1 MSLTEFRKT
10 AEQAA
15 RLGGKVLEQ
24 WASKF
29 TVSEKSQFNLVT
41 EADVASQKA
50 IFDLVLGTYPDHG
63 FLGEEEGQSKDHTAS
78 GVRWIIDPLDGTS
91 NYVHRFPYYGVSIGV
106 EVDGELKVGVV
117 YDPNRDEMFSAA
129 IGEGVTVNG
138 EPCRPT
144 VRDSLETA
152 LVMASLPLVT
162 GPDDPAVKRFV
173 HLLSKVQH
181 LQRTGSAALNLAYIA
196 AGRMEAYWSSSL
208 KPWDMAGG
216 AVLVREA
223 GGKITKTDGSA
234 FDVEVA
240 DMVASNGTA
249 VHEQLVECLR

>member
-1 MSLTEFRKT
+1 MSLTEIRKT
-10 AEQAA
+10 AEEAA
-15 RLGGKVLEQ
+15 RRGGQVLEE

-41 EADVASQKA
+41 EADVASQNA
-50 IFDLVLGTYPDHG
+50 IFELIQNAFPDHG

-138 EPCRPT
+138 QAIRPST
-144 VRDSLETA
+144 RDSLDTA
-152 LVMASLPLVT
+152 LVMASLPLVA
-162 GPDDPAVKRFV
+162 GPDDPPVKRFV
-173 HLLSKVQH
+173 HLLTKAQH
-181 LQRTGSAALNLAYIA
+181 LQRTGSAALNLAYVA

-216 AVLVREA
+216 AVLVRTEH
-223 GGKITKTDGSA
+223 K
-234 FDVEVA
+234 
-240 DMVASNGTA
+240 
-249 VHEQLVECLR
+249 R